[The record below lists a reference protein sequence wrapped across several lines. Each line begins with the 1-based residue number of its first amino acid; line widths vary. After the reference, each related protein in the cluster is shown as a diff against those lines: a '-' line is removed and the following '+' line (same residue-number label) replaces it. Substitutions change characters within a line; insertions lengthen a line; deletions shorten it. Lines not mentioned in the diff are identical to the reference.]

1 MLRMIVCAALGLM
14 LFAGVGLAGDKGKGK
29 GKGKKGAGVA
39 GTFESYKDGTLTI
52 QTKGKK
58 GAPGEKKEFKVADDT
73 SVIILKGEDKTEVK
87 AVVGFK
93 DVVVGTPV
101 TVTTDDAGKVTAV
114 QVGGQAKKKKK

>member
-29 GKGKKGAGVA
+29 GKKGAGVT
-39 GTFESYKDGTLTI
+39 GTFESYKEGTLTI

-73 SVIILKGEDKTEVK
+73 SVTVLKGEDKTEIK
-87 AVVGFK
+87 AVAGFK
-93 DVVVGTPV
+93 DVTVGTPV
-101 TVTTDDAGKVTAV
+101 TITTDDSGKVTAI
-114 QVGGQAKKKKK
+114 QVGGKAKKRKK